1 MEIEFELVL
10 GQNVDGRVNLLET
23 GGRPCLRFWNPEG
36 SGQVGSERVSV
47 LRPAGIEGGTVTET
61 GFEREAG
68 LKDQV
73 RGFDPVG
80 SSDGWKL
87 GSLNFRVELDVDGQ
101 NLLPVGEGEFPGL
114 GMSLLDG
121 MPTDDFEKVPS
132 TAVLLQ
138 EDDRLTIRSWRDLV
152 GEAGIDNQE
161 KESQEGEPSPESSP
175 PRP

>member
-1 MEIEFELVL
+1 
-10 GQNVDGRVNLLET
+10 
-23 GGRPCLRFWNPEG
+23 
-36 SGQVGSERVSV
+36 
-47 LRPAGIEGGTVTET
+47 
-61 GFEREAG
+61 
-68 LKDQV
+68 
-73 RGFDPVG
+73 
-80 SSDGWKL
+80 
-87 GSLNFRVELDVDGQ
+87 
-101 NLLPVGEGEFPGL
+101 
-114 GMSLLDG
+114 